1 MIRFPSTTTRAEAAA
16 LLHDLTPG
24 PAGCPSFTLTAT
36 TRSTEPLG
44 GGQGGRGGRDGPWQS
59 RPHKVVPPETTW
71 QHHAG
76 SYVPSVFPKR
86 TESTAWAKLRWPTL
100 HTRGHSAA
108 CPPGLGRGEPRE
120 DRFHHADGEAARPGP
135 RITSRS
141 AATSTKLQTFK
152 TRGRRRHT
160 GQGRTKHPTFS
171 STTAWPSQMTLT
183 SRTSLCNMVFI
194 ASERMRSFLEMSR
207 SSSSLAT
214 RVHRVARSSF
224 IWLCTSETQK
234 GKQHVRAPTASL
246 HMLF

>member
-1 MIRFPSTTTRAEAAA
+1 MCGDCPQRAAHSDRRRHRETILPLLVSVTMIRFPSTTTRAEAAA

-108 CPPGLGRGEPRE
+108 CRPGLGRGEPRE
-120 DRFHHADGEAARPGP
+120 DRFHHADGEAA
-135 RITSRS
+135 
-141 AATSTKLQTFK
+141 A
-152 TRGRRRHT
+152 
-160 GQGRTKHPTFS
+160 
-171 STTAWPSQMTLT
+171 
-183 SRTSLCNMVFI
+183 
-194 ASERMRSFLEMSR
+194 
-207 SSSSLAT
+207 
-214 RVHRVARSSF
+214 
-224 IWLCTSETQK
+224 
-234 GKQHVRAPTASL
+234 RAPESRPILLLLLPNSKRSKNVGEEGQSGQRPNQTP
-246 HMLF
+246 HI

>member
-24 PAGCPSFTLTAT
+24 PAGCPSLTLTAT
-36 TRSTEPLG
+36 TRSTEPWEE
-44 GGQGGRGGRDGPWQS
+44 GRAAEAAVTALRQS
-59 RPHKVVPPETTW
+59 RPCTVVPPEATW

-108 CPPGLGRGEPRE
+108 CRPGLGRGEPRE

-152 TRGRRRHT
+152 TRGRRRTRWARPNQTPHVWLDD
-160 GQGRTKHPTFS
+160 GVAI
-171 STTAWPSQMTLT
+171 STDTHFTDI
-183 SRTSLCNMVFI
+183 SL
-194 ASERMRSFLEMSR
+194 
-207 SSSSLAT
+207 
-214 RVHRVARSSF
+214 
-224 IWLCTSETQK
+224 
-234 GKQHVRAPTASL
+234 
-246 HMLF
+246 